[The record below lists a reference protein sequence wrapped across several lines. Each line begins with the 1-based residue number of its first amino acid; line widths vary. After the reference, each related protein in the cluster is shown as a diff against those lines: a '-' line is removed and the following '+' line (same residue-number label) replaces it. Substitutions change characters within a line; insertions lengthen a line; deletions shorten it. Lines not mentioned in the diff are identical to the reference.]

1 MGINWRRGALRL
13 WTVASVMWCA
23 LVVIVSSE
31 QLNVAWPFASL
42 QIVHVKFSDT
52 ETWDYPAVWGVA
64 RIEAGA
70 YCVLVEARRQ
80 KVPAKEM
87 QIYHDRL
94 TACHDDLA
102 KAEDSA
108 AGR

>member
-1 MGINWRRGALRL
+1 MRLTGTSPLFGSNLRL
-13 WTVASVMWCA
+13 ENTGQTDDIYFTRVTAQADERDTMTDKTVAKCLAAREKGYCA
-23 LVVIVSSE
+23 
-31 QLNVAWPFASL
+31 
-42 QIVHVKFSDT
+42 
-52 ETWDYPAVWGVA
+52 
-64 RIEAGA
+64 
-70 YCVLVEARRQ
+70 LVEARRQ

-102 KAEDSA
+102 KAQNSA